1 MLKYD
6 DISKDYLK
14 NIENFKMLDTPD
26 ERNVE
31 NFLRNYALD
40 LHESQTAVTRLYFDD
55 VGNLV
60 GFFSLHNDLVQVSPN
75 LIVESGWNLRTE
87 GQSHFPAIKLHY
99 LGVDARYREQGTGT
113 HMLDEALIIAGDI
126 ASLSGCNF
134 LTVEALHS
142 SVWFYIGQGFKIDN
156 RTDEFYN
163 MLFPLEALDNPDL
176 KETPYLSK
184 KRIQEI
190 RDQINSAFAQSGVN
204 HEEIAASSEVSEEIL
219 EQIEYGSEV
228 NLEHLQLV
236 CKALNIPFP

>member
-1 MLKYD
+1 MLNYD

-14 NIENFKMLDTPD
+14 DIEKFKMLGSLD

-31 NFLRNYALD
+31 AYLKNYALD
-40 LHESQTAVTRLYFDD
+40 LHERQTAVTRLYFDKE
-55 VGNLV
+55 NKLV
-60 GFFSLHNDLVQVSPN
+60 GFFSLHNDMVKISPHLAAEN
-75 LIVESGWNLRTE
+75 GWNLLTE
-87 GQSHFPAIKLHY
+87 EQAYFPSIKLHY
-99 LGVDARYREQGTGT
+99 LGVDARYRNQGHGT
-113 HMLDEALIIAGDI
+113 FLIDEVFSIAREI
-126 ASLSGCNF
+126 ATSSGCNF
-134 LTVEALHS
+134 ISVEALHS

-190 RDQINSAFAQSGVN
+190 RDQINSTFTQSGVN
-204 HEEIAASSEVSEEIL
+204 HEEIAASSELSEEIL

-228 NLEHLQLV
+228 NLEYLQLV